1 MDKIAVGTLNNN
13 CTLTARDKRDE
24 EDIARK
30 DLILKTPGQYRTSAK
45 SADRYFG
52 HWPGANDDF
61 TGRETELAAIT
72 AQLQGKGS
80 GVSVIADAPDVGV
93 ARGIVGLGGVGKT
106 QLAAE
111 YFHQSLAQQKSGAL
125 QSYALQ
131 IWLRGSDIELLSADI
146 RRLAVWLGF
155 SYDEKTPLDVVSSQ
169 VYQRLAVFSEAAAVR
184 HRPGVLWV
192 VNGADDEAVLKLLP
206 KGDFHKQFDWL
217 ITSRHEGMWQNYFAG
232 LRFQSLRLL
241 PFSPTEA
248 LRYLRKAL
256 TSAVQSKTDCTDIN
270 LKTLSENLGYLP
282 LALSL
287 AAAYLNRN
295 INVKSVTAYSRAT
308 QDYLKQ
314 FARMSATNVNGYERT
329 ILITWLI
336 ELPVLLE
343 NNPKAVELLLA
354 CSYLSGESI
363 PWGLLRAYWGD
374 IKSTDET
381 INDDVISHTNLLQ
394 DYSLI
399 EPVSNAQGSKSHS
412 ISLHPLLQQVV
423 RRWLAD
429 DSFVSAPQKIKA
441 WATAITPLLAQHK
454 INRSAVL
461 EKLLSNLRAHSEEQT
476 PTIAGLQRRIEL
488 IPQLKAVLSFQSS
501 WPKHKDILT
510 EANLRHQLGLIYLE
524 AQGDA
529 LLGRNELE
537 KVLAIE
543 ERHYGK
549 DHPETAITL
558 TNLGNAYGDLGDAS
572 GQKALLERALAIF
585 ERHYGKNHP
594 ETAIILTNLGNAYGG
609 LGDASGKKALL
620 ERALAIEERHYG
632 RDHPEVAIILTNLGN
647 AYGALG
653 DASRQKALLER
664 ALAIKERHYGRG
676 HPHVAITLT
685 SLGNAYGALG
695 DASGKK
701 ALLERALAIK
711 ERHYGRDHPQ
721 TAITLTNLGNAYGD
735 LGDASGQKALLER
748 ALAIFERHYGK
759 NHPNVAITLRC
770 LALLHHTQDALTE
783 AADFFRQALS
793 SCPLSAARCDYGL
806 LLMRQNKP
814 EEALAQYKAAILE
827 RDIGDLGCHWQR
839 RALLDADLQ
848 AEITESGGNFFVS
861 CKLFSLYHQAL
872 CYISLNDM
880 TELERAFDNLQ
891 AYIEEQHIDADLGQ
905 RLLGYAIMQFSDR
918 FDANTH
924 SA

>member
-594 ETAIILTNLGNAYGG
+594 
-609 LGDASGKKALL
+609 
-620 ERALAIEERHYG
+620 
-632 RDHPEVAIILTNLGN
+632 
-647 AYGALG
+647 
-653 DASRQKALLER
+653 
-664 ALAIKERHYGRG
+664 
-676 HPHVAITLT
+676 
-685 SLGNAYGALG
+685 
-695 DASGKK
+695 
-701 ALLERALAIK
+701 
-711 ERHYGRDHPQ
+711 
-721 TAITLTNLGNAYGD
+721 
-735 LGDASGQKALLER
+735 
-748 ALAIFERHYGK
+748 
-759 NHPNVAITLRC
+759 NVAITLRC

-905 RLLGYAIMQFSDR
+905 RLLSYAQQQAPASSR
-918 FDANTH
+918 TL